1 MKYVAGRTCTVV
13 NQDEEESRTRKS
25 GMALE
30 GFAETPAYV
39 LIGEPGAGKT
49 TAFKKEA
56 ETQEGTY
63 ATVRDFLTFDDKPEW
78 SGTTLF
84 LDGLDESRTG
94 TIDGR
99 TALDRIRRKLD
110 RLGCP
115 PFRLSCRWAEWLGAN
130 DKESLRAVSSNDAV
144 LVIRLDPLTQR
155 NVKDILAKNHG
166 VEDTDGFISRAKARG
181 INGLLTN
188 PQTLELL
195 AESVSGGE
203 WPSSR
208 KETFQ
213 QACRMLAR
221 ETNEEHRLGNPTSSD
236 TGKVVEAAGKLCAV

>member
-25 GMALE
+25 GMPLK

-99 TALDRIRRKLD
+99 TALDQIRRKLD
-110 RLGCP
+110 RSGCP

-130 DKESLRAVSSNDAV
+130 D
-144 LVIRLDPLTQR
+144 
-155 NVKDILAKNHG
+155 
-166 VEDTDGFISRAKARG
+166 
-181 INGLLTN
+181 
-188 PQTLELL
+188 
-195 AESVSGGE
+195 
-203 WPSSR
+203 
-208 KETFQ
+208 
-213 QACRMLAR
+213 
-221 ETNEEHRLGNPTSSD
+221 
-236 TGKVVEAAGKLCAV
+236 